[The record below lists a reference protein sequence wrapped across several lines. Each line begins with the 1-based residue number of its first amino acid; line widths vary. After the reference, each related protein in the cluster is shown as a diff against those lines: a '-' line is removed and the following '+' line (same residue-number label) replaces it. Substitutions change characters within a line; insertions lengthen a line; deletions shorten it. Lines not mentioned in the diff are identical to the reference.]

1 MRAEEP
7 YSISM
12 IDRFHITPADLLG
25 KGGESEVYALD
36 DARVLRIYKPQVPV
50 DYVERRQA
58 FYALLHEQRP
68 PFELPLVLERGTA
81 GDRVYTVE
89 RRMCGHDFAGVL
101 PALEGGDRRRALTSY
116 LQVAEQL
123 GAIQF
128 PARPF
133 GELLTAGAPLQRDS
147 WAQFLWDRLQ
157 QTYRFS
163 RADVEQDV
171 PGVDAILAHMRA
183 ELRALEGFQE
193 KRLVHGDYFPGNVFV
208 DDRLTI
214 CGVGDFG
221 YTTVVGDSRMD
232 LAGAVVY
239 LEVVD
244 GYRPDDSA
252 FLMRLVEERYGRDM
266 LRWIDF
272 YRLYYSFYFS
282 RCKVDDPRT
291 YEWCI
296 GNLRSW
302 LQEH

>member
-1 MRAEEP
+1 
-7 YSISM
+7 
-12 IDRFHITPADLLG
+12 
-25 KGGESEVYALD
+25 
-36 DARVLRIYKPQVPV
+36 
-50 DYVERRQA
+50 
-58 FYALLHEQRP
+58 
-68 PFELPLVLERGTA
+68 
-81 GDRVYTVE
+81 
-89 RRMCGHDFAGVL
+89 
-101 PALEGGDRRRALTSY
+101 
-116 LQVAEQL
+116 
-123 GAIQF
+123 
-128 PARPF
+128 
-133 GELLTAGAPLQRDS
+133 
-147 WAQFLWDRLQ
+147 
-157 QTYRFS
+157 
-163 RADVEQDV
+163 
-171 PGVDAILAHMRA
+171 MRA

-193 KRLVHGDYFPGNVFV
+193 KCLVHGDYFPGNVFV

-244 GYRPDDSA
+244 GYRPDDTA
-252 FLMRLVEERYGRDM
+252 FLTRLVEERYGRDM